1 MNKTILKMGSIFAS
15 LFVLT
20 IALMAILTI
29 FDVMELETVKQSAL
43 KIGSSLLVLLIAS
56 GLIAAIQSANKD

>member
-1 MNKTILKMGSIFAS
+1 MASIFAS

-20 IALMAILTI
+20 LAMMAILTI
-29 FDVMELETVKQSAL
+29 FGVMELETVKQSAL
-43 KIGSSLLVLLIAS
+43 KIGSSLLVLLVAT